1 MPTLML
7 KFKEKTVGKYHLKQ
21 GEALTIGRKENNDV
35 VIENLAV
42 SGHHAKID
50 SVDDGFLLTDLKSKN
65 GSFVNK
71 QPVSSHWLK
80 HGDVIDIGK
89 HTLVFAY
96 EEGESRPDESAA
108 VGMDQTMIMDTQKY
122 REMVAKSPVKTEPQ
136 KPEKEVPIGVLS
148 FLAGGEGEV
157 RLAKKLVKIGKKSS
171 SDIVVSGL
179 MVGETAATISKRPN
193 GYYLSYVGGI
203 SKPKVNGETVKM
215 SALLKEFDV
224 IEIGSVKMQFVYSVS
239 NK

>member
-1 MPTLML
+1 MPTLVL
-7 KFKEKTVGKYHLKQ
+7 KFKEKTVGKYHLKK
-21 GEALTIGRKENNDV
+21 GEALTIGRRENNDV

-42 SGHHAKID
+42 SGNHAKID

-71 QPVSSHWLK
+71 QLVSSHWLK

-96 EEGESRPDESAA
+96 EEGEPRPDDTPA
-108 VGMDQTMIMDTQKY
+108 VGMDQTMIMDTEKY
-122 REMVAKSPVKTEPQ
+122 REMMAKSPAKIEAQ
-136 KPEKEVPIGVLS
+136 KPEKEVPIGILS

-157 RLAKKLVKIGKKSS
+157 KLSKKLAKIGRKPT
-171 SDIVVSGL
+171 SDIVVGGF
-179 MVGETAATISKRPN
+179 MVSETAATISKRPN

-203 SKPKVNGETVKM
+203 SKPKVNGKTVKTSVM
-215 SALLKEFDV
+215 LKEFDV
-224 IEIGSVKMQFVYSVS
+224 IEIGSAKMQFVY
-239 NK
+239 K

>member
-1 MPTLML
+1 ML
-7 KFKEKTVGKYHLKQ
+7 KFKEETVGNYHLEK
-21 GEALTIGRKENNDV
+21 GGALTIGRGENNDV

-96 EEGESRPDESAA
+96 EEGESRPDDSAA
-108 VGMDQTMIMDTQKY
+108 GGMDQTMIMDTHKY
-122 REMVAKSPVKTEPQ
+122 REMVAKGPAKTEPQ

-157 RLAKKLVKIGKKSS
+157 KLLKKLIKIGKKSS
-171 SDIVVSGL
+171 SDLVVGGL
-179 MVGETAATISKRPN
+179 MVGQTAATISKRPN

-215 SALLKEFDV
+215 SVLLKEFDV

-239 NK
+239 KK

>member
-1 MPTLML
+1 ML
-7 KFKEKTVGKYHLKQ
+7 KFKEETVGKYDLKK
-21 GEALTIGRKENNDV
+21 GEALTIGRRENNDV

-80 HGDVIDIGK
+80 DGDVIDIGK

-96 EEGESRPDESAA
+96 EEGESRPDDSAA
-108 VGMDQTMIMDTQKY
+108 VSMDQTMVMDTQKY
-122 REMVAKSPVKTEPQ
+122 REMIAKSPAEKEPQ

-157 RLAKKLVKIGKKSS
+157 KLLKKLVKIGKMSS
-171 SDIVVSGL
+171 SDIVVGGL
-179 MVGETAATISKRPN
+179 MVGQTAATISKRPN

-215 SALLKEFDV
+215 SVLLKEFDV
-224 IEIGSVKMQFVYSVS
+224 IEVGSVKMQFLYSAS
-239 NK
+239 KK

>member
-1 MPTLML
+1 MPTLVL
-7 KFKEKTVGKYHLKQ
+7 KFKEKTVGKYHLKK
-21 GEALTIGRKENNDV
+21 GEALTIGRRENNDV

-50 SVDDGFLLTDLKSKN
+50 SMDDGFLLTDLKSKN

-71 QPVSSHWLK
+71 QLVSSHWLK

-96 EEGESRPDESAA
+96 EEGEPRPDDAP
-108 VGMDQTMIMDTQKY
+108 VGMGQTMVMDTEKY
-122 REMVAKSPVKTEPQ
+122 REMMAKSTAKIEAQ
-136 KPEKEVPIGVLS
+136 KPEKEAPIGILS

-157 RLAKKLVKIGKKSS
+157 KLSRKLTKIGKKPT
-171 SDIVVSGL
+171 SDIVVRGL
-179 MVGETAATISKRPN
+179 MVGQTAATISKRPN

-203 SKPKVNGETVKM
+203 SKPKVNGKTVKTSVM
-215 SALLKEFDV
+215 LKEFDV
-224 IEIGSVKMQFVYSVS
+224 IEIGSAKMQFVH
-239 NK
+239 K

>member
-1 MPTLML
+1 MPTLVL
-7 KFKEKTVGKYHLKQ
+7 KFKEETVGKYHLAK
-21 GEALTIGRKENNDV
+21 GEALTIGRRENNDV

-42 SGHHAKID
+42 SGNHAKID

-71 QPVSSHWLK
+71 QLVSSHWLK

-96 EEGESRPDESAA
+96 EEGETRPDDAPA
-108 VGMDQTMIMDTQKY
+108 VGMDQTMIMDTEKY
-122 REMVAKSPVKTEPQ
+122 REMMAKSPAKIEAQ
-136 KPEKEVPIGVLS
+136 KPEKEVPIGILS

-157 RLAKKLVKIGKKSS
+157 KLSKKLAKIGKKPT
-171 SDIVVSGL
+171 SDIVVGGF

-203 SKPKVNGETVKM
+203 SKPKVNGKTVKTSVM
-215 SALLKEFDV
+215 IKEFDV
-224 IEIGSVKMQFVYSVS
+224 IEIGSAKMQFVY
-239 NK
+239 K